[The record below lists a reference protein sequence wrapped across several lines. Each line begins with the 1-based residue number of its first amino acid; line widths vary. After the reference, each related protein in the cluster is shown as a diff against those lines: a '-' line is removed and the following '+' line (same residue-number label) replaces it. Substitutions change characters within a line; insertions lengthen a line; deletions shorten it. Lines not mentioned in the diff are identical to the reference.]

1 MILLPDLRPPAHQRP
16 YGGRPSRVRHRG
28 QALVEFALIVPI
40 LMFILVIAIDFGR
53 LFYLNVGII
62 NGAREGAAYGAD
74 HPTLPTTAEIT
85 TRVRQE
91 LGLSPADPSVTV
103 TRTCSLTCFSIPAV
117 SPPNTITITA
127 STTFSFLTPF
137 INTFFGG
144 ALPMSAAST
153 AVIP

>member
-1 MILLPDLRPPAHQRP
+1 MTLLPDLRPPTCQRP
-16 YGGRPSRVRHRG
+16 VVGRPSRVRRRG

-40 LMFILVIAIDFGR
+40 LMLILVIAIDFGR
-53 LFYLNVGII
+53 LFYLNIGII

-74 HPTLPTTAEIT
+74 HPLSPTTEIT

-91 LGLSPADPSVTV
+91 LGLSPVDPSVTV
-103 TRTCSLTCFSIPAV
+103 TRTCSLTCVSIPAV
-117 SPPNTITITA
+117 SPPNTIKVTA